1 MGQLLI
7 GTACKKEV
15 TVDACDVLQMV
26 RHFLGFKFSK
36 NIEEDSPNLKLHGS
50 NGSDHSYNRAD
61 SLLTLKGEG
70 LVGCYIYLR

>member
-1 MGQLLI
+1 MRQLLI
-7 GTACKKEV
+7 DTGCKNEV

-36 NIEEDSPNLKLHGS
+36 NIEDDSPNLKLHGS

-61 SLLTLKGEG
+61 SLLTLNG
-70 LVGCYIYLR
+70 LVSCYIYLR